1 MHSDKLECVTM
12 LMYQPNPNP
21 FIFCSNASTLGM
33 IFLKI
38 SLFSPAVLTCLL
50 LSIKPGEFVDVADK
64 LGEGGGRRGEG

>member
-1 MHSDKLECVTM
+1 
-12 LMYQPNPNP
+12 
-21 FIFCSNASTLGM
+21 M

-50 LSIKPGEFVDVADK
+50 LSTVPGEFVDVADK

>member
-1 MHSDKLECVTM
+1 MITYH
-12 LMYQPNPNP
+12 PNPNP

-38 SLFSPAVLTCLL
+38 SLFSTAVLTYLL
-50 LSIKPGEFVDVADK
+50 LSTVTGVFVDVADK